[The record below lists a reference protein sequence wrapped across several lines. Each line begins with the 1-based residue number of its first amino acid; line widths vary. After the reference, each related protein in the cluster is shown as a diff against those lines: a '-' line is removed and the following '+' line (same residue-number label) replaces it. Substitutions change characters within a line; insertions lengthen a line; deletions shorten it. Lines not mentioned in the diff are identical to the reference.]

1 MMNDGIPRR
10 LASMRRRSYA
20 LVVAAVFAIALAMR
34 TVPLYWSPLP
44 STLDGFAYAGLAR
57 DTIATGAYPLAR
69 KLRADFFVLTLLT
82 AVTGLVTDRAPVYV
96 LQPMISVIGS
106 AIAVVGVALT
116 RRLGT
121 ELGWP
126 STRVRFAALITGLLL
141 AVEGLFLRRSMEPD
155 PEVLGMLLALLSV
168 IALHRLLSTD
178 DTRWALPLAVFLL
191 VFPLLHFF
199 STFNAAIGLV
209 AVFALVVFTKPTRRV
224 AVVGSAVVGGFWL
237 YFIAY
242 FELVE
247 RLDILTVSYVGRVS
261 SNPGLFVA
269 WILVLVFGA
278 GWYQRTSSR
287 TQRAVFLA
295 PLGVLFVLVVVNV
308 FQPIYPGTIRSPP
321 EVAILI
327 SFLAVPVL
335 FAGYATPAISKRYT
349 HAVPVVAMFA
359 APLVIIY
366 FSLTASLTPDFF
378 ATGMRAQ
385 TFMHVSAFVL
395 VGLGAATIFYSRS
408 LSSPSWR
415 VVRVGALVVLVS
427 CTLVTTP
434 LAFVSL
440 DTFHYPATTTQ
451 SEFEATEFVS
461 ERVPGSWASQDG
473 PDRIASHYFEGGGS
487 HAPTR
492 TWLTGG
498 SPPACPVLL
507 QESWVTHGAYLWPAQ
522 PQTMSKPA
530 YDSVIAERNLVY
542 SSNGRDPIAI
552 AAPRSGQSLEQ
563 C

>member
-1 MMNDGIPRR
+1 M
-10 LASMRRRSYA
+10 
-20 LVVAAVFAIALAMR
+20 LAMR
-34 TVPLYWSPLP
+34 TFPLYWSSLP
-44 STLDGFAYAGLAR
+44 STLDGFAYASLAR
-57 DTIATGAYPLAR
+57 DTINTDAYPLSSD
-69 KLRADFFVLTLLT
+69 LRADFFILTFLT
-82 AVTGLVTDRAPVYV
+82 AIAGLVTGEAPVYV
-96 LQPMISVIGS
+96 LQSMISVIGA
-106 AIAVVGVALT
+106 AIVVVGVALT

-121 ELGWP
+121 EIGWP
-126 STRVRFAALITGLLL
+126 SKRVRFAALITGLLP

-155 PEVLGMLLALLSV
+155 PEVLGILLALLSV

-178 DTRWALPLAVFLL
+178 DTRWAVPLGIFLF
-191 VFPLLHFF
+191 VYPLLHFF
-199 STFNAAIGLV
+199 STFNAAVGLV
-209 AVFALVVFTKPTRRV
+209 TVFALLVFAKPNCRV
-224 AVVGSAVVGGFWL
+224 ALVGSAAVGAFWL

-242 FELVE
+242 FEAVE
-247 RLDILTVSYVGRVS
+247 RFELLEVSYVSQVKT
-261 SNPGLFVA
+261 NPGLFVA
-269 WILVLVFGA
+269 WMLVLVFGA

-295 PLGVLFVLVVVNV
+295 PLGVLFTLVVVNV

-321 EVAILI
+321 EVTILI
-327 SFLAVPVL
+327 AFLAIPVL
-335 FAGYATPAISKRYT
+335 FAGYATPAISKQYT
-349 HAVPVVAMFA
+349 HAIPVVAMFA

-395 VGLGAATIFYSRS
+395 VGLAAATIFRGRS

-415 VVRVGALVVLVS
+415 VVRVAAIGVLVVG
-427 CTLVTTP
+427 TLVTTP

-451 SEFEATEFVS
+451 SEFEASEFAS
-461 ERVPGSWASQDG
+461 ERIPGSWASQDG

-498 SPPACPVLL
+498 PPPACPVLL

-522 PQTMSKPA
+522 PQTISKPA
-530 YDSVIAERNLVY
+530 YESFIAERNLVY
-542 SSNGRDPIAI
+542 SSTGRDPIAV
-552 AAPRSGQSLEQ
+552 AVPRSEQSRER

>member
-1 MMNDGIPRR
+1 
-10 LASMRRRSYA
+10 MRRRSYA
-20 LVVAAVFAIALAMR
+20 FVVLAVFAIALAMR
-34 TVPLYWSPLP
+34 TIPLYWSPLP

-57 DTIATGAYPLAR
+57 DTLQTGAYPLSQR
-69 KLRADFFVLTLLT
+69 PRADFFILTLLT
-82 AVTGLVTDRAPVYV
+82 AVTGSVTGEPSVHV
-96 LQPMISVIGS
+96 IQPMISVIGA
-106 AIAVVGVALT
+106 AIVVVGVALT
-116 RRLGT
+116 HRLGT

-126 STRVRFAALITGLLL
+126 SKRVRFAALITGLLL

-178 DTRWALPLAVFLL
+178 DTRWVLPLSVLL
-191 VFPLLHFF
+191 FAFPLLHIF
-199 STFNAAIGLV
+199 STFNAAVGLV
-209 AVFALVVFTKPTRRV
+209 AVFALMVFAKPNRRV
-224 AVVGSAVVGGFWL
+224 ALVGGAIVGGFWL

-242 FELVE
+242 FEVVQ
-247 RLDILTVSYVGRVS
+247 RLDILTVSYVGRVT
-261 SNPGLFVA
+261 SNPGLFTA
-269 WILVLVFGA
+269 WIFALVFGA
-278 GWYQRTSSR
+278 GWYQRTSNR

-295 PLGVLFVLVVVNV
+295 PLGVLFVLVLVNV
-308 FQPIYPGTIRSPP
+308 VQPIYPGTIRSPP
-321 EVAILI
+321 EVALLI
-327 SFLAVPVL
+327 SFLAIPVL

-349 HAVPVVAMFA
+349 HAVPVIAMFA

-395 VGLGAATIFYSRS
+395 VGLAAATAFRGRS
-408 LSSPSWR
+408 LASPSWR

-440 DTFHYPATTTQ
+440 DTFHYPATTTE
-451 SEFEATEFVS
+451 SEFEAAEFAS
-461 ERVPGSWASQDG
+461 ERIPGSWASQDG

-507 QESWVTHGAYLWPAQ
+507 QESWITHGAYLWPAQ
-522 PQTMSKPA
+522 PQTLPGQA
-530 YDSVIAERNLVY
+530 YDSFVADRNLVY
-542 SSNGRDPIAI
+542 SSSGPDPLAI
-552 AAPRSGQSLEQ
+552 AAPRTARSGET

>member
-1 MMNDGIPRR
+1 
-10 LASMRRRSYA
+10 MRRRSYA
-20 LVVAAVFAIALAMR
+20 FVVGAVFAIALAMR

-57 DTIATGAYPLAR
+57 DTLQTGAYPLSQR
-69 KLRADFFVLTLLT
+69 PRADFFILTLLT
-82 AVTGLVTDRAPVYV
+82 AVTGSVTGETPVHV
-96 LQPMISVIGS
+96 IQPMISVIGA
-106 AIAVVGVALT
+106 AIVVVGVALT

-126 STRVRFAALITGLLL
+126 SKRVRFAALITGLLL

-178 DTRWALPLAVFLL
+178 DTRWVLPLAVLL
-191 VFPLLHFF
+191 FAYPLLHIF
-199 STFNAAIGLV
+199 STFNAAVGLV
-209 AVFALVVFTKPTRRV
+209 AVFALMVFAKPNRRV
-224 AVVGSAVVGGFWL
+224 ALIGSAIVGGFWL

-242 FELVE
+242 FEVVQ
-247 RLDILTVSYVGRVS
+247 RLDILTVSYVGRVT
-261 SNPGLFVA
+261 SNPGLFTA
-269 WILVLVFGA
+269 WILALVFGA
-278 GWYQRTSSR
+278 GWYQRTSNR
-287 TQRAVFLA
+287 TQRVVFLA
-295 PLGVLFVLVVVNV
+295 PLGVLFVLVIVNV
-308 FQPIYPGTIRSPP
+308 VQPIYPGTIRSPP
-321 EVAILI
+321 EVALLI
-327 SFLAVPVL
+327 SFLVVPVL

-349 HAVPVVAMFA
+349 HAVPVIAMFA

-395 VGLGAATIFYSRS
+395 VGLAAATIVRGRS
-408 LSSPSWR
+408 LASPSWR
-415 VVRVGALVVLVS
+415 VVRIGALVVLVS

-440 DTFHYPATTTQ
+440 DTFHYPATTTG
-451 SEFEATEFVS
+451 SEFEATEFAS
-461 ERVPGSWASQDG
+461 ERIPGNWASQDG

-498 SPPACPVLL
+498 SPPDCPVLL
-507 QESWVTHGAYLWPAQ
+507 QESWITHGAYLWPAQ
-522 PQTMSKPA
+522 PQTLPKPA
-530 YDSVIAERNLVY
+530 YDSFIADRNLVY
-542 SSNGRDPIAI
+542 SSSGRDPLAI
-552 AAPRSGQSLEQ
+552 AAPRTARSGET

>member
-1 MMNDGIPRR
+1 MTGIGIPRR
-10 LASMRRRSYA
+10 VVSMRRRSYA

-34 TVPLYWSPLP
+34 TISLYWSPLP

-57 DTIATGAYPLAR
+57 DTLNTGVYPLSSD
-69 KLRADFFVLTLLT
+69 LRADFFILTFLT
-82 AVTGLVTDRAPVYV
+82 AIAGSVTGKPPVYV
-96 LQPMISVIGS
+96 LQPMISVIGA
-106 AIAVVGVALT
+106 AIVVIGIALT

-126 STRVRFAALITGLLL
+126 SSRVRFAALITGLLL
-141 AVEGLFLRRSMEPD
+141 AVEGLFLRRSMETD
-155 PEVLGMLLALLSV
+155 PEVLGILLALLSV

-178 DTRWALPLAVFLL
+178 DTRWVVPLAVFLF
-191 VFPLLHFF
+191 VYPLLHFF
-199 STFNAAIGLV
+199 STFNAAVGLV
-209 AVFALVVFTKPTRRV
+209 AVSSLMVFAKPSRRIV
-224 AVVGSAVVGGFWL
+224 LVGSAVVGGFWL

-247 RLDILTVSYVGRVS
+247 WFELLRVSYVSQVKA
-261 SNPGLFVA
+261 NPGLFVA
-269 WILVLVFGA
+269 WILVLIFGA
-278 GWYQRTSSR
+278 AWYQRTSNR

-295 PLGVLFVLVVVNV
+295 PLVVLFVLVIVNV

-327 SFLAVPVL
+327 SFLAIPVV
-335 FAGYATPAISKRYT
+335 FAGYATPAISKEYT
-349 HAVPVVAMFA
+349 HAIPVIGMFA

-395 VGLGAATIFYSRS
+395 VGLAAAMVFHTRS

-415 VVRVGALVVLVS
+415 VLRVAAIGVLVVGA
-427 CTLVTTP
+427 LVTTP

-440 DTFHYPATTTQ
+440 DTFHYPATTTE
-451 SEFEATEFVS
+451 SEFEASEFAS
-461 ERVPGSWASQDG
+461 KQIPETWASQHGEDQ
-473 PDRIASHYFEGGGS
+473 IAAQYFEGGGS
-487 HAPTR
+487 RAPTR
-492 TWLTGG
+492 EWLTGG
-498 SPPACPVLL
+498 AAPQCPVISH
-507 QESWVTHGAYLWPAQ
+507 ESWVTHGAFLWPAQ
-522 PQTMSKPA
+522 PHRISA
-530 YDSVIAERNLVY
+530 DEYASFVAERNLVY
-542 SSNGRDPIAI
+542 TSNGYDAI
-552 AAPRSGQSLEQ
+552 AVTEPASDAESG